1 ASAVE
6 IESCRNYKSI
16 YKPGVNIMGDEE
28 LYLKATNEV
37 ESGKN
42 DAALWA
48 KALTLA
54 EGNQEKA
61 KYQYIKLRVEQLA
74 ENQQE
79 EKPT

>member
-1 ASAVE
+1 
-6 IESCRNYKSI
+6 
-16 YKPGVNIMGDEE
+16 MGDEE

-48 KALTLA
+48 KALTFA

-74 ENQQE
+74 ENQLE

>member
-1 ASAVE
+1 
-6 IESCRNYKSI
+6 
-16 YKPGVNIMGDEE
+16 MGDEE

-48 KALTLA
+48 KALTLT
-54 EGNQEKA
+54 EGNLEKA

-74 ENQQE
+74 ENQLE

>member
-1 ASAVE
+1 
-6 IESCRNYKSI
+6 
-16 YKPGVNIMGDEE
+16 MGDEA

-61 KYQYIKLRVEQLA
+61 KYQYIKLRVDQLA
-74 ENQQE
+74 ENQLD